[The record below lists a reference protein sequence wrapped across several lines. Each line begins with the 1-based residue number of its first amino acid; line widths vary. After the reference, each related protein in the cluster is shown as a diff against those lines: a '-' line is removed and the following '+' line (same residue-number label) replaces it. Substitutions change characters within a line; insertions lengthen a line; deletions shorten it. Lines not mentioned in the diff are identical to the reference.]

1 MEFKEYQEKSA
12 STAIYLNK
20 IKEQYPDLDVNIMTI
35 LGISYASLG
44 LGESG
49 EVQGKVKKIIR
60 DSGGIITEDAKKEIG
75 KELGDILWY
84 VAALCRELNLS
95 MDDIAQQNIDKLLS
109 RKERGVLTGNG
120 DNR

>member
-1 MEFKEYQEKSA
+1 MDFNEYQEKA
-12 STAIYLNK
+12 AETAIYLNK
-20 IKEQYPDLDVNIMTI
+20 IKEIHPTISEEIIPI
-35 LGISYASLG
+35 LGLSYASLG

-60 DSGGIITEDAKKEIG
+60 DAGGIITDEAKKEIS

-84 VAALCRELNLS
+84 IAAVCKELKISMNDVAE
-95 MDDIAQQNIDKLLS
+95 QNIEKLFS

>member
-1 MEFKEYQEKSA
+1 
-12 STAIYLNK
+12 
-20 IKEQYPDLDVNIMTI
+20 MTI

-60 DSGGIITEDAKKEIG
+60 DSGGIITEDTKKEIG
-75 KELGDILWY
+75 KEIGDILWY
-84 VAALCRELNLS
+84 AAALCRELNLS
-95 MDDIAQQNIDKLLS
+95 LDEVAQQNIEKLFS

>member
-1 MEFKEYQEKSA
+1 MNFNDYQVSCQK
-12 STAIYLNK
+12 TAIYLNK
-20 IKEQYPDLDVNIMTI
+20 IKEKYPDLPEEVIKI
-35 LGISYASLG
+35 LGITYTSLG

-60 DSGGIITEDAKKEIG
+60 DAGGEITDKIKDDIK

-84 VAALCRELNLS
+84 VATTSSEFGID
-95 MDDIAQQNIDKLLS
+95 MDDVAKSNIEKLID
-109 RKERGVLTGNG
+109 RKNRNVLTGSG

>member
-49 EVQGKVKKIIR
+49 EVQRKVKKIIR